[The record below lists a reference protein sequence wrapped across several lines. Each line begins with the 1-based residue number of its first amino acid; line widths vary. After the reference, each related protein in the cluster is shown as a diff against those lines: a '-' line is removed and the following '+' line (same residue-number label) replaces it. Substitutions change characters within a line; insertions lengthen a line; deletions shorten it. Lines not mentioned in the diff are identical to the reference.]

1 MVFILWSSTNHT
13 PIKYRFLLKKS
24 TWMTSAYLTVFC
36 VVDEQALLVT
46 CRVTWKQLLK
56 HVHFNRSGDMVD
68 DEAHRALI
76 FVESAT
82 ETWLYN
88 INTNNCMYSGVGLL
102 VLTPVIGPQEH
113 GDSQMPMWMCK
124 GVGEVGQLNNC
135 RKQQKLVGQ
144 ALYLTYIIFGY
155 VWERLILQLLWNSI
169 MTFCI
174 AYIVGQL
181 FY

>member
-1 MVFILWSSTNHT
+1 MVFILWSHLTTHQSNIGVYLRKVAEWHLHT
-13 PIKYRFLLKKS
+13 LLS
-24 TWMTSAYLTVFC
+24 FVLLTSKHCLWHG
-36 VVDEQALLVT
+36 
-46 CRVTWKQLLK
+46 RVIWKQLLK

-76 FVESAT
+76 FIESAT

-113 GDSQMPMWMCK
+113 GDSQMLMWMRK
-124 GVGEVGQLNNC
+124 GVGEVVQLNNC

-144 ALYLTYIIFGY
+144 ALYLTYIIFGC
-155 VWERLILQLLWNSI
+155 VWERSILQLLRNSK
-169 MTFCI
+169 MAFCI
-174 AYIVGQL
+174 AI
-181 FY
+181 